1 MANRNNQYW
10 CHKCIQYF
18 LWLIRQCIDQ
28 LTSTLYVSQTIKLA
42 LNGPNLWVVV
52 EFLFLSVLV
61 CRAKLT
67 TSCKIFYDNST
78 QRLTQKM
85 PDKYCDSTWQWWQHK
100 LSKLLDKFFFLLGS
114 NFISECYWGLSPVEL
129 IHH

>member
-1 MANRNNQYW
+1 MSKRNNQYW

-78 QRLTQKM
+78 PDTKNAWQILRQHLTVMAAQTFK
-85 PDKYCDSTWQWWQHK
+85 TFRQV
-100 LSKLLDKFFFLLGS
+100 FFLLGS
-114 NFISECYWGLSPVEL
+114 NFILECYRGLSLVEL